1 MARPTAAPVTVSIRS
16 RLLEAFRDD
25 PKLTGHVRFLA
36 APAYRRFLRL
46 EPYIRRSITVLIVG
60 FISVLAITRAAGL
73 LEQRQMI
80 EEAASAE
87 VALVTTALGA
97 ELSDAETRYP
107 SDSPTEVLRMVL
119 EERLV
124 AQSAVPG
131 RLILLTEPD
140 GTVVATAT
148 DGIASTLHLA
158 AISAKRPLAAL
169 IGPSYS
175 ASLGKR
181 TVALELTLSTGAD
194 ALVSVASLDRRLGP
208 QLRLGSVAV
217 VQLKDAILG
226 QWRADVRNSVTI
238 FVATAA
244 ILLVLT
250 YAYFAQVARAAESD
264 ALYADTV
271 ARSETAFKRGRC
283 GLWDWDLARGRIY
296 WAAAIFEMLGLPSED
311 GVLGFGQLMA
321 LVHPGDID
329 FAMLANR
336 MVSGDIGTLDQAFR
350 MRHVDGHWLW
360 FRVRAEVVERA
371 DTGSRHLIGTAA
383 DITEHKALADLTA
396 TADLRLRDAIET
408 ISEAFVLWDA
418 DNRLVMCNSKYQQL
432 HNLSDF
438 DIRPSTPYAT
448 VMRAARQPTVRTPL
462 PIDGFEDIELHEAG
476 ARTYEAQIDD
486 GRWLQIN
493 ERRTKDGGYVSVGT
507 DITVLKLHEERLLD
521 SEKRL
526 IGTIADLRQSRH
538 EALTQT
544 QKFVDMAE
552 KYNEEKIRAEEAN
565 KIKSDFLANIS
576 HELRTPLNAIIGFS
590 GIMCAGYFGPEKY
603 REYGQDILDSGN
615 FLLNVINDILDMSKI
630 EAGRLEL
637 VMTTVELGEILRE
650 STRVLS
656 FEADEKRLDVEVRCA
671 DEIAFQADRRAIK
684 QILLNLISNA
694 VKFTPEGGRVTLS
707 ASASG
712 DMVRVAIADTG
723 IGIPRDQINQL
734 GRPFVQVANQFTK
747 THRGS
752 GLGLAIARSL
762 IELHGGRMEIAST
775 PGHGTT
781 VSFDLPKRAKA
792 IVDQQSVIESV
803 VA

>member
-1 MARPTAAPVTVSIRS
+1 MARPTAAPVTSTIRS
-16 RLLEAFRDD
+16 RWAEAFRDD

-36 APAYRRFLRL
+36 EPAYRRFLRL
-46 EPYIRRSITVLIVG
+46 EPYIRRSIPVLIVG
-60 FISVLAITRAAGL
+60 FISILAVARTAGL
-73 LEQRQMI
+73 LDQRQTI
-80 EEAASAE
+80 EDAASAQ
-87 VALVTTALGA
+87 VALVATALSS
-97 ELSDAETRYP
+97 ELADAQARFAADAP
-107 SDSPTEVLRMVL
+107 ADVLRMVL
-119 EERLV
+119 EDRLPSEARV
-124 AQSAVPG
+124 TG
-131 RLILLTEPD
+131 RLILVTDPQ
-140 GTVVATAT
+140 GMVVAGSSGTA
-148 DGIASTLHLA
+148 AYLH
-158 AISAKRPLAAL
+158 RPLAGIVNASHIAAL
-169 IGPSYS
+169 AEKPGAMELMLADGTAALLAVAPLSRNPV
-175 ASLGKR
+175 AAKKLGHVV
-181 TVALELTLSTGAD
+181 VAE
-194 ALVSVASLDRRLGP
+194 
-208 QLRLGSVAV
+208 
-217 VQLKDAILG
+217 LKDAILA
-226 QWRADVRNSVTI
+226 QWRNDVRNSVSL

-264 ALYADTV
+264 TLYADTV

-296 WAAAIFEMLGLPSED
+296 WASAIFEMLGLDVGE
-311 GVLGFGQLMA
+311 GILGFHQLRL
-321 LVHPGDID
+321 LVHPDDID
-329 FAMLANR
+329 LAALANR
-336 MVSGDIGTLDQAFR
+336 MVSGEIDTLDQAFR

-360 FRVRAEVVERA
+360 FRVRAELVERP

-383 DITEHKALADLTA
+383 DITEHKALAELTA

-408 ISEAFVLWDA
+408 ISEAFVLWDS

-432 HNLSDF
+432 HNLSDA
-438 DIRPSTPYAT
+438 DIRPMTPYAQ
-448 VMRAARQPTVRTPL
+448 VMRAARQPTVHTPL
-462 PIDGFEDIELHEAG
+462 PVDGFDDITGTQAG

-507 DITVLKLHEERLLD
+507 DITELKLHEERLLD

-526 IGTIADLRQSRH
+526 IATIADLRQSRQ

-544 QKFVDMAE
+544 QKFLEMAE

-590 GIMCAGYFGPEKY
+590 EIMCAGYFGPEKY

-637 VMTTVELGEILRE
+637 QLADADLGEILTE
-650 STRVLS
+650 AMRVLS
-656 FEADEKRLDVEVRCA
+656 FQADEKHLNVTVDCPDAVALR
-671 DEIAFQADRRAIK
+671 ADRRALK
-684 QILLNLISNA
+684 QIALNLLSNA

-707 ASASG
+707 ARVEAAS
-712 DMVRVAIADTG
+712 VSVSIRDTG
-723 IGIPRDQINQL
+723 IGIPPEQIKQL

-747 THRGS
+747 QHRGS

-762 IELHGGRMEIAST
+762 IELHGGRMTIVST
-775 PGHGTT
+775 PGEGTT
-781 VSFDLPKRAKA
+781 VTFTLPMAGPETGPSNPA
-792 IVDQQSVIESV
+792 FSI
-803 VA
+803 

>member
-1 MARPTAAPVTVSIRS
+1 MARPTAAPVTTSIWS
-16 RLLEAFRDD
+16 RLARLAHIAQSADD
-25 PKLTGHVRFLA
+25 PKLSGHVRFLA

-46 EPYIRRSITVLIVG
+46 EPYIRRSIPVLIVG
-60 FISVLAITRAAGL
+60 FITMLAITRAASL
-73 LEQRQMI
+73 LEQRQSV
-80 EEAASAE
+80 EEAAGAE
-87 VALVTTALGA
+87 IALVATALSSGLA
-97 ELSDAETRYP
+97 DAETRYP
-107 SDSPTEVLRMVL
+107 SDNPTEILRMVL
-119 EERLV
+119 NDLLPDQ
-124 AQSAVPG
+124 ASVPG
-131 RLILLTEPD
+131 R
-140 GTVVATAT
+140 TVLVAGT
-148 DGIASTLHLA
+148 DGVVLASAPVTPT
-158 AISAKRPLAAL
+158 IETRPLA
-169 IGPSYS
+169 SF
-175 ASLGKR
+175 LGADY
-181 TVALELTLSTGAD
+181 VARLGQRHKATSVTLSTGAD
-194 ALVSVASLDRRLGP
+194 ALVAVASLQHRSGSPHL
-208 QLRLGSVAV
+208 LNSVAV
-217 VQLKDAILG
+217 LQTKDATLA
-226 QWRADVRNSVTI
+226 QWRSAVRSSVSL

-244 ILLVLT
+244 VLLVMT
-250 YAYFAQVARAAESD
+250 YAYFAQVARAAEAD
-264 ALYADTV
+264 ELHADTV

-283 GLWDWDLARGRIY
+283 GLWDWDLARGRIF
-296 WAAAIFEMLGLPSED
+296 WASAIFEMLGLPPED
-311 GVLGFGQLMA
+311 GILGFGQLA
-321 LVHPGDID
+321 DLVHPDDID
-329 FAMLANR
+329 FAALANK
-336 MVSGDIGTLDQAFR
+336 MVTGEIGTLDQVFR
-350 MRHVDGHWLW
+350 MRRSDGLWLW

-383 DITEHKALADLTA
+383 DITEHKALADMSA

-432 HNLSDF
+432 HNLSDQ
-438 DIRPSTPYAT
+438 DIRPSTAYVD
-448 VMRAARQPTVRTPL
+448 VMRAARQPTIRTPL
-462 PIDGFEDIELHEAG
+462 PVDGSDAHETG

-507 DITVLKLHEERLLD
+507 DITELKLHEERLLD

-590 GIMCAGYFGPEKY
+590 EIMCSGYFGPEKY

-637 VMTTVELGEILRE
+637 TIAEMDLGEILTE
-650 STRVLS
+650 SRRVLS
-656 FEADEKRLDVEVRCA
+656 FQADEKHLDVVVDCDGDIRLR
-671 DEIAFQADRRAIK
+671 ADRRALK
-684 QILLNLISNA
+684 QIVLNLLSNA
-694 VKFTPEGGRVTLS
+694 VKFTPERGSVRLS
-707 ASASG
+707 ASVAG
-712 DMVRVAIADTG
+712 DKIRVAISDTG
-723 IGIPRDQINQL
+723 IGIPRDQISQL

-762 IELHGGRMEIAST
+762 IELHGGRMSIAST
-775 PGHGTT
+775 QGHGTT
-781 VSFDLPKRAKA
+781 VSFELPRRLTT
-792 IVDQQSVIESV
+792 SVANSQ

>member
-1 MARPTAAPVTVSIRS
+1 VSIRS
-16 RLLEAFRDD
+16 RLVEAFRDD

-46 EPYIRRSITVLIVG
+46 EPYIRRSIPVLIVG
-60 FISVLAITRAAGL
+60 FISILAITRAAGL

-80 EEAASAE
+80 EEAAGAQVS
-87 VALVTTALGA
+87 LVTAALST
-97 ELSDAETRYP
+97 ELSDAELRYP
-107 SDSPTEVLRMVL
+107 SDNPREVLRMVL
-119 EERLV
+119 DERL
-124 AQSAVPG
+124 AELDAVDG
-131 RLILLTEPD
+131 RLILLTAPD
-140 GTVVATAT
+140 GTVVATSSDGRPAT
-148 DGIASTLHLA
+148 AHLVA
-158 AISAKRPLAAL
+158 VAEKRPLAAL
-169 IGPSYS
+169 IGTSYL
-175 ASLGKR
+175 ASVGR
-181 TVALELTLSTGAD
+181 HVHAVELTLSTGAD
-194 ALVSVASLDRRLGP
+194 AVVSIDNLERRSNRP
-208 QLRLGSVAV
+208 LRLGSVAV
-217 VQLKDAILG
+217 VQLKDAILT
-226 QWRADVRNSVTI
+226 QWRADVRNSVLL

-244 ILLVLT
+244 VLLVLT
-250 YAYFAQVARAAESD
+250 YAYFAQVARAAEAD
-264 ALYADTV
+264 GLYGDTV

-283 GLWDWDLARGRIY
+283 GLWDWDLGRGRIY
-296 WAAAIFEMLGLPSED
+296 WASAIFEMLGLPPDD
-311 GVLGFGQLMA
+311 GIMGFGQLVS
-321 LVHPGDID
+321 LVHPEDID
-329 FAMLANR
+329 LAALANR

-350 MRHVDGHWLW
+350 MRHSDGQWLW

-383 DITEHKALADLTA
+383 DITEHKALADMTA

-438 DIRPSTPYAT
+438 DIRPLTPYAT
-448 VMRAARQPTVRTPL
+448 VMRAARQPTIRTPL
-462 PIDGFEDIELHEAG
+462 PIDGFDDIETREAG

-507 DITVLKLHEERLLD
+507 DITMLKLHEERLLD

-544 QKFVDMAE
+544 QKFVEMAE
-552 KYNEEKIRAEEAN
+552 KYNDEKIRAEEAN

-590 GIMCAGYFGPEKY
+590 EIICAGYFGPDKY
-603 REYGQDILDSGN
+603 REYGQDILDSGT

-637 VMTTVELGEILRE
+637 AMTDVDLGEILEE

-656 FEADEKRLDVEVRCA
+656 FQVEEKQLSVEVVCPEKIQLR
-671 DEIAFQADRRAIK
+671 ADRRAIK
-684 QILLNLISNA
+684 QILLNLLSNA
-694 VKFTPEGGRVTLS
+694 VKFTPHGGRVIVS
-707 ASASG
+707 ADLAG
-712 DMVRVAIADTG
+712 NTVRVAIADTG
-723 IGIPRDQINQL
+723 IGIPRSQIDQL

-762 IELHGGRMEIAST
+762 IELHGGEMEIAST

-781 VSFDLPKRAKA
+781 VSFGLPRHAKA
-792 IVDQQSVIESV
+792 AGTETVQPESV